1 MIGWEVPRLV
11 LAAVLLAGGVFFI
24 LAAAIGARRLP
35 DSLSRLHAVTKAE
48 TVGLALFIAGAVLV
62 APGWRLALVGF
73 GAWLA
78 LALSGAAA
86 GHFIA
91 AREAGEDEA

>member
-1 MIGWEVPRLV
+1 LEIARLV
-11 LAAVLLAGGVFFI
+11 ASALLLKGGVFFM

-48 TVGLALFIAGAVLV
+48 TVGLALFIAGTVLTV
-62 APGWRLALVGF
+62 PGWRLAIIGG

-91 AREAGEDEA
+91 ARETGGK

>member
-1 MIGWEVPRLV
+1 VTGWEIARLA
-11 LAAVLLAGGVFFI
+11 LAALLLTGGTFFM

-48 TVGLALFIAGAVLV
+48 TAGLALFIAGTVLTD
-62 APGWRLALVGF
+62 PGWRLALVGA

-91 AREAGEDEA
+91 ARETGRE

>member
-1 MIGWEVPRLV
+1 LSGWEGARLA
-11 LAAVLLAGGVFFI
+11 LAALLLGGGVFFM
-24 LAAAIGARRLP
+24 LAAAIGIRRLP

-48 TVGLALFIAGAVLV
+48 TAGSALFIAGVVVA
-62 APGWRLALVGF
+62 APGWRLALVGL

-91 AREAGEDEA
+91 DRETRRR